1 LGLLGDTVLVYF
13 SLNFFP
19 YLDEDDD
26 GEKNM
31 KVCVIGSG
39 YVGLVAGA
47 GFAEIGHKVR
57 CVDIDAN
64 KVAEMN
70 KGAVPIYEPG
80 LDELFLRNR
89 AAGRLTF
96 STKVGAGVKWA
107 DVVLIA
113 VGTPEK
119 EDGSADLSYVLSA
132 AKTIAENMD
141 GYTVVACKSTVPV
154 GTNQKVREVL
164 AAHTDQEFSVVSNP
178 EFLRE
183 GEAIEDFMHPPRVV
197 IGTTDTRAEHI
208 MRALYAPLYGY
219 YDARDRIICMDP
231 RSAEVTKYVAN
242 AFLATRITFINEMAN
257 LCEAVG
263 ADILKVRRGAG
274 TDPRIGQYYFDPGC
288 GYGGS
293 CFPKDVQALLRTAK
307 THNHTLKVL
316 EAVDQANDDQK
327 LIPFNKVKKRL
338 GGSLEG
344 KTIAI
349 WGVAFKPETDDIRE
363 SPAIYIVTSL
373 LAEGA
378 TVKVHDPIAMPT
390 FKRLVSD
397 KPIFCEDMYDALDDA
412 DALLII
418 TGWMTYQEADFSM
431 IEARLKGHIVID
443 GRNILANCP
452 LPHSLHYEGIGQGST
467 DD

>member
-1 LGLLGDTVLVYF
+1 
-13 SLNFFP
+13 
-19 YLDEDDD
+19 
-26 GEKNM
+26 M

-47 GFAEIGHKVR
+47 GFAEIGHNVR
-57 CVDIDAN
+57 CVDIDAG

-70 KGAVPIYEPG
+70 KGDVPIYEPG

-96 STKVGAGVKWA
+96 STEVGEGVKWA

-119 EDGSADLSYVLSA
+119 DDGSADLSYVLAA
-132 AKTIAENMD
+132 AKTIAENMN

-154 GTNQKVREVL
+154 GTNEKVREVIL
-164 AAHTDQEFSVVSNP
+164 ANTDQEFAVVSNP

-197 IGTTDTRAEHI
+197 IGTTDKRAEHI

-219 YDARDRIICMDP
+219 YDAQERIICMDP

-257 LCEAVG
+257 LCETVG
-263 ADILKVRRGAG
+263 ANILKVRRGAG

-307 THNHTLKVL
+307 AHDHTLKVL
-316 EAVDQANDDQK
+316 EAVDQANDEQK
-327 LIPFNKVKKRL
+327 LIPYQKVKAYL
-338 GGSLEG
+338 GDLKG
-344 KTIAI
+344 KTVAI
-349 WGVAFKPETDDIRE
+349 WGLAFKSETDDIRE
-363 SPAIYIVTSL
+363 SSAIYIISSL
-373 LAEGA
+373 LADGA
-378 TVKVHDPIAMPT
+378 IVKAHDPIAMPN
-390 FKRLVSD
+390 FKRLITD
-397 KPIFCEDMYDALDDA
+397 KPTYCDDMYEAVDGA

-418 TGWMTYQEADFSM
+418 TGWEVYKTADMTKVAEK
-431 IEARLKGHIVID
+431 LKGNRIID
-443 GRNILANCP
+443 GRNILADAEIP
-452 LPHSLHYEGIGQGST
+452 EGIRYEGIGQGAR
-467 DD
+467 

>member
-1 LGLLGDTVLVYF
+1 
-13 SLNFFP
+13 
-19 YLDEDDD
+19 
-26 GEKNM
+26 M

-47 GFAEIGHKVR
+47 GFAEIGHEVK

-70 KGAVPIYEPG
+70 KGEVPIYEPG
-80 LDELFLRNR
+80 LDELFIRNR
-89 AAGRLTF
+89 AAGRLSF
-96 STKVGAGVKWA
+96 STEVGAGVKWA

-119 EDGSADLSYVLSA
+119 DDGSADLSYVLAA
-132 AKTIAENMD
+132 AKTIAENME

-154 GTNQKVREVL
+154 GTNQKVTETI
-164 AAHTDQEFSVVSNP
+164 AAHTDQEFAVVSNP

-197 IGTTDTRAEHI
+197 IGTTDSRAEHI
-208 MRALYAPLYGY
+208 MRSLYAPLYGY
-219 YDARDRIICMDP
+219 YDAQERIICMDP

-257 LCEAVG
+257 LCETVG
-263 ADILKVRRGAG
+263 ADILKVRKGAG

-307 THNHTLKVL
+307 AHHHTLKVL
-316 EAVDQANDDQK
+316 EAVDSANDEQK
-327 LIPFNKVKKRL
+327 LIPYKKVKDKL
-338 GGSLEG
+338 GGNLKG
-344 KTIAI
+344 KTVAV
-349 WGVAFKPETDDIRE
+349 WGLAFKSETDDIRE
-363 SPAIYIVTSL
+363 SPAIYIISSL
-373 LAEGA
+373 LADGA
-378 TVKVHDPIAMPT
+378 AVRVHDPIAMPN
-390 FKRLVSD
+390 FKRLITD
-397 KPIFCEDMYDALDDA
+397 KPVFCENMYDAADGA

-418 TGWMTYQEADFSM
+418 TGWSAYRDADLHTV
-431 IEARLKGHIVID
+431 ATRLKGNLLID
-443 GRNILANCP
+443 GRNILAEKP
-452 LPHSLHYEGIGQGST
+452 IPATLKYDGIGQGAGR
-467 DD
+467 